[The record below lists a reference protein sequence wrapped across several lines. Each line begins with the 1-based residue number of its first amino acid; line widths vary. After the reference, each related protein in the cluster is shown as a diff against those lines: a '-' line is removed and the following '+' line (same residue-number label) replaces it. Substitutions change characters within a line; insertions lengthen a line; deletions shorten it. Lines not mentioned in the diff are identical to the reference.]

1 MLGMEQFAGA
11 DSCFLGTGRGT
22 DFMVVE
28 AGAEE
33 RDFGSK
39 LMKIN
44 SINKIS
50 LNKV

>member
-11 DSCFLGTGRGT
+11 ESCFLGTGRGT
-22 DFMVVE
+22 DLIVVE

-39 LMKIN
+39 LLIFFLLNCKIL
-44 SINKIS
+44 KI
-50 LNKV
+50 